1 MKNWTG
7 FGLGIVVALLA
18 AVVSCVDYDLA
29 DQNEWGPANQ
39 PDELGET
46 LREDVFIQRT
56 AEASDILFVVDNS
69 TSMSEE
75 QQALMDN
82 FTYFIQ
88 FLVGTAMDYHV
99 GVVTLDNPEDPPIGT
114 LLGSPT
120 YIDPT
125 MAEDAEAYFMQAVN
139 SIQINP
145 QGTCEVGLEAS
156 YRAVTPSPEGHSDT
170 YNTGFYREDALLSV
184 VIVSDEDDG
193 SLETADCP
201 TPLEFIDHAE
211 YGPWFTTFK
220 GSHSSDLVYFAAI
233 VGDAQTGCSSNW
245 GSAEPGLGY
254 LEVVDYLGPEHS
266 TFFSICEHDWSDV
279 MIQIGLAA
287 VGLRTS
293 FNLSQVPVEGTL
305 EVYVDVDGEG
315 PEAEIQIFEDPTYA
329 SPHAF
334 VYDRVS
340 NSLVFTVDTMPP
352 ETAELRVV
360 YQLAQ
365 DA

>member
-1 MKNWTG
+1 MKKWTRL
-7 FGLGIVVALLA
+7 GLVIVVALLSA
-18 AVVSCVDYDLA
+18 AISCVDYDLA
-29 DQNEWGPANQ
+29 GPGDWDPANQ

-46 LREDVFIQRT
+46 FQEDVFIQRT

-69 TSMSEE
+69 TSMYDE
-75 QQALMDN
+75 QQALIDN

-88 FLVGTAMDYHV
+88 FLVGTALDYHI
-99 GVVTLDNPEDPPIGT
+99 GVVTLDDPEDPPIGT

-120 YIDPT
+120 YIDPS
-125 MAEDAEAYFMQAVN
+125 MAADAEAHFMQAVN

-145 QGTCEVGLEAS
+145 EGTCEVGLEAS

-170 YNTGFYREDALLSV
+170 YNTDFYREDALLSV

-193 SLETADCP
+193 SLQTADCP
-201 TPLEFIDHAE
+201 TPEAFIGHAE
-211 YGPWFTTFK
+211 YGPWFTSFK
-220 GSHSSDLVYFAAI
+220 GSHTTDLVYFAAI
-233 VGDAQTGCSSNW
+233 VGDAQTGCSSGW

-254 LEVVDYLGPEHS
+254 LDVVDYLGPNHS
-266 TFFSICEHDWSDV
+266 TFFSICEHDWSEV
-279 MIQIGLAA
+279 MIEIGLAA
-287 VGLRTS
+287 AGMRTA
-293 FNLSQVPVEGTL
+293 FNLSHVPLEGTL
-305 EVYVDVDGEG
+305 EVYLDVDGDG
-315 PEAEIQIFEDPTYA
+315 PESEVQIHEDPTYQQ
-329 SPHAF
+329 SYAF

-340 NSLVFTVDTMPP
+340 NSLLFTVDTMPP